1 MNETISSNKFFYLIL
16 LSLVLITT
24 VNVILHWE
32 EAYFFMYLALHL
44 LGILCISGG
53 VVTEKKN
60 EESVNYM
67 CVIGLVLLLAVQ
79 GIMKYSSFSLQDFSL
94 LIDVLP

>member
-24 VNVILHWE
+24 VNVILRWE

-53 VVTEKKN
+53 VVTEKRMKKALTI
-60 EESVNYM
+60 
-67 CVIGLVLLLAVQ
+67 CV
-79 GIMKYSSFSLQDFSL
+79 
-94 LIDVLP
+94 

>member
-1 MNETISSNKFFYLIL
+1 M
-16 LSLVLITT
+16 
-24 VNVILHWE
+24 
-32 EAYFFMYLALHL
+32 
-44 LGILCISGG
+44 GILCISGG
-53 VVTEKKN
+53 VVTEKKS

-67 CVIGLVLLLAVQ
+67 CVIGLILLLAVQ

>member
-1 MNETISSNKFFYLIL
+1 MKRYHQISFYLIL

-24 VNVILHWE
+24 VNVILRWE

-53 VVTEKKN
+53 VVTEKRMKKALTI
-60 EESVNYM
+60 
-67 CVIGLVLLLAVQ
+67 CV
-79 GIMKYSSFSLQDFSL
+79 
-94 LIDVLP
+94 

>member
-1 MNETISSNKFFYLIL
+1 M
-16 LSLVLITT
+16 LITT
-24 VNVILHWE
+24 VNVILRWE

-53 VVTEKKN
+53 VVTEKRMKKALTI
-60 EESVNYM
+60 

-79 GIMKYSSFSLQDFSL
+79 GIMKYSSFFYKIL
-94 LIDVLP
+94 VY

>member
-1 MNETISSNKFFYLIL
+1 M
-16 LSLVLITT
+16 LSIVLITT
-24 VNVILHWE
+24 VNVILRWE

-53 VVTEKKN
+53 VVAEKKN

-67 CVIGLVLLLAVQ
+67 CVTGLILLLAVQ

-94 LIDVLP
+94 LMDVLP

>member
-24 VNVILHWE
+24 VNVILRWE

-79 GIMKYSSFSLQDFSL
+79 GIMKYSSFFLQDFSL

>member
-24 VNVILHWE
+24 VNVILRWE

-53 VVTEKKN
+53 VVTEKKS

-94 LIDVLP
+94 LMDVLP

>member
-16 LSLVLITT
+16 LSIVLITT
-24 VNVILHWE
+24 VNVILRWE

-53 VVTEKKN
+53 IVAEKKN

-67 CVIGLVLLLAVQ
+67 CVTGLILLLAVQ

-94 LIDVLP
+94 LVDVLP

>member
-1 MNETISSNKFFYLIL
+1 MNETILSNKFFYLIL

-24 VNVILHWE
+24 VNVILRWE

-94 LIDVLP
+94 LIDALP

>member
-1 MNETISSNKFFYLIL
+1 MNETISSIKFFYLIL

-24 VNVILHWE
+24 VNVILRWE

>member
-16 LSLVLITT
+16 FSIVLITT
-24 VNVILHWE
+24 VNVILRWE

-44 LGILCISGG
+44 LGVLCISGG
-53 VVTEKKN
+53 VVAEKKS

-67 CVIGLVLLLAVQ
+67 CVTGLILLLAVQ
-79 GIMKYSSFSLQDFSL
+79 GIMKYSSFFFTRF
-94 LIDVLP
+94 

>member
-1 MNETISSNKFFYLIL
+1 MNEMISSNKFFYLIL

-24 VNVILHWE
+24 VNVILRWE

>member
-16 LSLVLITT
+16 LSIVLITT
-24 VNVILHWE
+24 VNVILRWE

-44 LGILCISGG
+44 LGVLCISGG
-53 VVTEKKN
+53 MVTEKKSD
-60 EESVNYM
+60 ESVNYM

-79 GIMKYSSFSLQDFSL
+79 GIMKYSSFSVQDFSL

>member
-16 LSLVLITT
+16 LSIVLITT
-24 VNVILHWE
+24 VHVILRWE

-44 LGILCISGG
+44 LGVLCISGG
-53 VVTEKKN
+53 MVTEKKGD
-60 EESVNYM
+60 ESVNYM

-79 GIMKYSSFSLQDFSL
+79 GIMKYSSFSVQDFSL

>member
-16 LSLVLITT
+16 LSIVLITT
-24 VNVILHWE
+24 VNVILRWE

-53 VVTEKKN
+53 MVTEKKSD
-60 EESVNYM
+60 ESVNYM

-79 GIMKYSSFSLQDFSL
+79 GIMKYSSFSVQDFSL

>member
-1 MNETISSNKFFYLIL
+1 MNETISSNKFFYLIV
-16 LSLVLITT
+16 LSIVLITT
-24 VNVILHWE
+24 VNVILRWE
-32 EAYFFMYLALHL
+32 EAYFALHL

-53 VVTEKKN
+53 VVAEKKS

-67 CVIGLVLLLAVQ
+67 CVTGLILLLAVQ

-94 LIDVLP
+94 LMDILP

>member
-1 MNETISSNKFFYLIL
+1 MNETISSNKFFYLIV
-16 LSLVLITT
+16 LSIVLITT
-24 VNVILHWE
+24 VNVILRWE

-53 VVTEKKN
+53 IVAEKKS

-67 CVIGLVLLLAVQ
+67 CVAGLILLLAVQ

-94 LIDVLP
+94 LVDVLP

>member
-16 LSLVLITT
+16 LSIVLITT
-24 VNVILHWE
+24 VNVILRWE

-53 VVTEKKN
+53 MVTEKKS
-60 EESVNYM
+60 EESINYM
-67 CVIGLVLLLAVQ
+67 CVIGLILLLAVQ

-94 LIDVLP
+94 LMDVLP

>member
-1 MNETISSNKFFYLIL
+1 
-16 LSLVLITT
+16 
-24 VNVILHWE
+24 
-32 EAYFFMYLALHL
+32 MYLALHL

-53 VVTEKKN
+53 VVTEKRMKKALTI
-60 EESVNYM
+60 

>member
-16 LSLVLITT
+16 LSIVLITT
-24 VNVILHWE
+24 VNVILRWE

-53 VVTEKKN
+53 IVSEKKS
-60 EESVNYM
+60 EESINYM
-67 CVIGLVLLLAVQ
+67 CVTGLILLLAVQ

-94 LIDVLP
+94 LMDVLP

>member
-16 LSLVLITT
+16 LSIVLITT
-24 VNVILHWE
+24 GNVILRWE

-53 VVTEKKN
+53 IVTEKRVK
-60 EESVNYM
+60 VLTI
-67 CVIGLVLLLAVQ
+67 CV
-79 GIMKYSSFSLQDFSL
+79 
-94 LIDVLP
+94 

>member
-16 LSLVLITT
+16 LSIVLITT
-24 VNVILHWE
+24 GNVILRWE

-53 VVTEKKN
+53 MVTEKKS
-60 EESVNYM
+60 EESINYM
-67 CVIGLVLLLAVQ
+67 CVIGLILLLAVQ
-79 GIMKYSSFSLQDFSL
+79 GIMKYSSFSLHDFSL

>member
-24 VNVILHWE
+24 VNVILRWE

-79 GIMKYSSFSLQDFSL
+79 GIMQYSSFSLQDFSL

>member
-1 MNETISSNKFFYLIL
+1 M
-16 LSLVLITT
+16 LITT
-24 VNVILHWE
+24 VNVILRWE

-53 VVTEKKN
+53 VVTEKS

-67 CVIGLVLLLAVQ
+67 CVIGLILLLAVQ

>member
-24 VNVILHWE
+24 VNVILRWE
-32 EAYFFMYLALHL
+32 EASFFMYLALHL

-60 EESVNYM
+60 EERVNYM

-79 GIMKYSSFSLQDFSL
+79 GIMKYSSFSLQDFNL

>member
-16 LSLVLITT
+16 LSIVLITT
-24 VNVILHWE
+24 GNVILRWE

-53 VVTEKKN
+53 IVTEKKS
-60 EESVNYM
+60 EESINYM
-67 CVIGLVLLLAVQ
+67 CVIGLILLLAVQ
-79 GIMKYSSFSLQDFSL
+79 GIMKYSSFSLHDFSL
-94 LIDVLP
+94 LIEVLP

>member
-1 MNETISSNKFFYLIL
+1 MNETISSNKFLYLIL

-24 VNVILHWE
+24 VNVILRWE

-53 VVTEKKN
+53 VVTEK
-60 EESVNYM
+60 E
-67 CVIGLVLLLAVQ
+67 
-79 GIMKYSSFSLQDFSL
+79 
-94 LIDVLP
+94 

>member
-1 MNETISSNKFFYLIL
+1 M
-16 LSLVLITT
+16 LITT
-24 VNVILHWE
+24 GNVILRWE

-53 VVTEKKN
+53 IVTEKKS
-60 EESVNYM
+60 EESINYM
-67 CVIGLVLLLAVQ
+67 CVIGLILLLAVQ
-79 GIMKYSSFSLQDFSL
+79 GIMKYSSFSLHDFSL

>member
-24 VNVILHWE
+24 VNVILRWE

-53 VVTEKKN
+53 VVTEKRVKKALTI
-60 EESVNYM
+60 
-67 CVIGLVLLLAVQ
+67 CV
-79 GIMKYSSFSLQDFSL
+79 
-94 LIDVLP
+94 